1 MLQAE
6 TKTGWEGWTPKAW
19 VLGPNDSSGQAS
31 RCVGTPGGLDT
42 EMCALILSVWI
53 KSDDPVIVRMLGLLI
68 LMMSRLRDG
77 PFILES
83 LGSELGHFPLLQA
96 IGASRWTPH
105 FRCVR
110 LKTDHLSLLLGYIGS
125 DFGPLPYS

>member
-1 MLQAE
+1 
-6 TKTGWEGWTPKAW
+6 
-19 VLGPNDSSGQAS
+19 
-31 RCVGTPGGLDT
+31 
-42 EMCALILSVWI
+42 
-53 KSDDPVIVRMLGLLI
+53 
-68 LMMSRLRDG
+68 MSRLRDG

-110 LKTDHLSLLLGYIGS
+110 LKTEPNTPYFWGVLDQILVPSLILDVNKRRPRSTPSPSGCWGSLTVGLS
-125 DFGPLPYS
+125 YSF